1 MAKRKTP
8 GLNTGAMSDIS
19 FLLLTFFL
27 LTSSINTEQGI
38 PRKLP
43 PPKTDDTQEIKADIN
58 KRNVLNVIVNFRD
71 EIYVNGEVM
80 MVSELKDK
88 AKIFFSNPTN
98 DPSLPVK
105 ENKLIEGIGDFP
117 VSKGVVS
124 LTNDQ
129 GTSYNM
135 YVQVQNELQRAVNEL
150 RDECS
155 LQYFGKKFST
165 LDSASQ
171 RAVTSAIPMS
181 ISEAPPMDYSKTGAT
196 N

>member
-1 MAKRKTP
+1 
-8 GLNTGAMSDIS
+8 MSDIS

-43 PPKTDDTQEIKADIN
+43 PPKTDDTEEIKADIN

-105 ENKLIEGIGDFP
+105 RINSSTVSATSLYLRALFHLPTTRVP
-117 VSKGVVS
+117 VIICMCKFKTNSNVP
-124 LTNDQ
+124 LTNFATKLLSSSSAKSSAHWILLHNAQ
-129 GTSYNM
+129 
-135 YVQVQNELQRAVNEL
+135 LQL
-150 RDECS
+150 LS
-155 LQYFGKKFST
+155 L
-165 LDSASQ
+165 
-171 RAVTSAIPMS
+171 
-181 ISEAPPMDYSKTGAT
+181 
-196 N
+196 

>member
-1 MAKRKTP
+1 MSKRKTP

-43 PPKTDDTQEIKADIN
+43 PPKTEDTQDKKVDIN
-58 KRNVLNVIVNFRD
+58 KRNVLNVLVNFRD
-71 EIYVNGEVM
+71 EISVNGDVI
-80 MVSELKDK
+80 VIGDLKSR
-88 AKIFFSNPTN
+88 AKEFFANPSN
-98 DPSLPVK
+98 DPSLPEKVSK
-105 ENKLIEGIGDFP
+105 PIDGIGDFP

-150 RDECS
+150 RNETA
-155 LQYFGKKFST
+155 LQYFGKKYDA
-165 LDSASQ
+165 LDSAAQ
-171 RAVTSAIPMS
+171 RAVSSAIPMN
-181 ISEAPPMDYSKTGAT
+181 ISEAPPIDYSNFGK
-196 N
+196 

>member
-1 MAKRKTP
+1 MSKRKTP

-43 PPKTDDTQEIKADIN
+43 PPKKEDAKDMKVDIN
-58 KRNVLNVIVNFRD
+58 KRNVLNVLVNFRD
-71 EIYVNGEVM
+71 EISVNGEEI
-80 MVSELKDK
+80 MVSDLK
-88 AKIFFSNPTN
+88 AKAKEFFANPNN
-98 DPSLPVK
+98 DPSLPEKVSK
-105 ENKLIEGIGDFP
+105 PIDGIGDFQ

-150 RDECS
+150 RDETA
-155 LQYFGKKFST
+155 LLYFGKKFDG
-165 LDSASQ
+165 LDSAAQ
-171 RAVTSAIPMS
+171 RAVSAAIPMS
-181 ISEAPPMDYSKTGAT
+181 ISEAPPIDYSNPGK
-196 N
+196 

>member
-1 MAKRKTP
+1 MSNRKTP

-43 PPKTDDTQEIKADIN
+43 PPKTDDSPEMKADIN
-58 KRNVLNVIVNFRD
+58 KRNVLNVLVNYLD
-71 EIYVNGEVM
+71 QISVNGEVIP
-80 MVSELKDK
+80 VSELKEK
-88 AKIFFSNPTN
+88 AKEFFSNPTN
-98 DPSLPVK
+98 DPSLPEKVSK
-105 ENKLIEGIGDFP
+105 PIDGIGDFA

-150 RDECS
+150 RDETS
-155 LQYFGKKFST
+155 LQYFGKKYDA
-165 LDSASQ
+165 LDSAAQ
-171 RAVTSAIPMS
+171 RAVTAAIPMS
-181 ISEAPPMDYSKTGAT
+181 ISEAPPMDYSKSTAQ
-196 N
+196 

>member
-1 MAKRKTP
+1 MARKSP
-8 GLNTGAMSDIS
+8 GINTGSMADIS

-38 PRKLP
+38 PRRLP
-43 PPKTDDTQEIKADIN
+43 PPKDKNQKEEIIDIN
-58 KRNVLNVIVNFRD
+58 KRNLLDVKVSFND
-71 EIYVNGEVM
+71 EIVVNGEVIGIN
-80 MVSELKDK
+80 ELKNRTK
-88 AKIFFSNPTN
+88 EFFANPFN
-98 DPSLPVK
+98 LPHLPVK
-105 ENKLIEGIGDFP
+105 QNTYIENLGDYA

-150 RDECS
+150 RDEVS
-155 LQYFGKKFST
+155 SNFFGKKYDL
-165 LDSASQ
+165 LDTMYQ
-171 RAVTSAIPMS
+171 NAVKKAVPQN
-181 ISEAPPMDYSKTGAT
+181 ISEAPPVDFSKA

>member
-8 GLNTGAMSDIS
+8 GLNTGSMSDIS

-43 PPKTDDTQEIKADIN
+43 PPKADDAKEQQVDIN
-58 KRNVLNVIVNFRD
+58 RRNVLNVLVNFRD
-71 EIYVNGEVM
+71 EISVNGEVM
-80 MVSELKDK
+80 MVSELKEK
-88 AKIFFSNPTN
+88 AKEFFANPTN
-98 DPSLPVK
+98 DPSLPEKV
-105 ENKLIEGIGDFP
+105 NKPIDGIGDFP

-150 RDECS
+150 RDETA
-155 LQYFGKKFST
+155 LQYFGKKFSA
-165 LDSASQ
+165 LDSAAQ

-181 ISEAPPMDYSKTGAT
+181 ISEAPPMDYSKSGS

>member
-1 MAKRKTP
+1 
-8 GLNTGAMSDIS
+8 MSDIS

-43 PPKTDDTQEIKADIN
+43 PPKTEDAQDKTVDIN
-58 KRNVLNVIVNFRD
+58 KRNVLNVLVNFRD
-71 EIYVNGEVM
+71 EISVNGEVM

-88 AKIFFSNPTN
+88 AKEFFANPNN
-98 DPSLPVK
+98 DPNLPEKVSK
-105 ENKLIEGIGDFP
+105 PIDGIGDFA

-129 GTSYNM
+129 GTSYDM

-150 RDECS
+150 RDETS
-155 LQYFGKKFST
+155 LQYFGKKYNA
-165 LDSASQ
+165 LDSAAQ
-171 RAVTSAIPMS
+171 RAVTQAIPMS
-181 ISEAPPMDYSKTGAT
+181 ISEAPPMDYSKTGAA

>member
-1 MAKRKTP
+1 MSKRKTP

-43 PPKTDDTQEIKADIN
+43 PPKTEDTQDKRIDIN
-58 KRNVLNVIVNFRD
+58 KRNVLNVLVNFRD
-71 EIYVNGEVM
+71 EISVNGDVIM
-80 MVSELKDK
+80 ITDLKSK
-88 AKIFFSNPTN
+88 AKEFFANPSN
-98 DPSLPVK
+98 DPSLPEKV
-105 ENKLIEGIGDFP
+105 NKPIDGIGDFP

-150 RDECS
+150 RDETA
-155 LQYFGKKFST
+155 LQYFGKKFAV
-165 LDSASQ
+165 LDSAAQ
-171 RAVTSAIPMS
+171 RAVSSAIPMS
-181 ISEAPPMDYSKTGAT
+181 ISEAPPIDYGSNGS